1 MAHARPNGPPASQER
16 VASGDLAE
24 VVEQVAQRLVSDDAE
39 LSPEDTRA
47 IQRVGSLAAEEGLS
61 AMEIVELYLTT
72 SARVWRVPEQS
83 TAAPSSTTQP
93 LLEAIR
99 VGVPALIEGYQNT
112 GRRIIRQ
119 EETARQELVDDL
131 IRGDADI
138 ADLVQ
143 RSEPFGLDLGTRHQI
158 VLAEPRGPGKADPRD
173 EATLSRAV
181 MEHYGERDTLV
192 TRRSRQLV
200 VLVPARQAGSDVD
213 DPLQRLHGVLRRST
227 PGRSW
232 RLAVG
237 RPYAGAHGIARSY
250 QEAREAISLVERLHP
265 DADFLA
271 TRNLLI
277 YRVLGRD
284 RAALTDLVESVLVP
298 LQQARGGA
306 GPLVAT
312 LEAYFAAGAVA
323 TETAR
328 RLHVSVR
335 TVTYRLERIA
345 ALTGYNPALPIERLT
360 LHAAVLGAR
369 LLPWPPPPT

>member
-1 MAHARPNGPPASQER
+1 M
-16 VASGDLAE
+16 E
-24 VVEQVAQRLVSDDAE
+24 V
-39 LSPEDTRA
+39 
-47 IQRVGSLAAEEGLS
+47 
-61 AMEIVELYLTT
+61 VELYLTT
-72 SARVWRVPEQS
+72 AARVWH
-83 TAAPSSTTQP
+83 TAEESVADPPPAAQT
-93 LLEAIR
+93 LLTAMR
-99 VGVPALIEGYQNT
+99 AVVPALIEGYQNT

-119 EETARQELVDDL
+119 EEAARLELVDDL

-138 ADLVQ
+138 AGLVE
-143 RSEPFGLDLGTRHQI
+143 RSEPFGLDLGAQHQI
-158 VLAEPRGPGKADPRD
+158 VLAEPRGGGEAGPLD
-173 EATLSRAV
+173 EATLSRTVTA
-181 MEHYGERDTLV
+181 HYGERDTLV

-200 VLVPARQAGSDVD
+200 ALIPARRADSDVD
-213 DPLQRLHGVLRRST
+213 DPARRLHRVLRRST

-250 QEAREAISLVERLHP
+250 QEAREAITLVERLHP
-265 DADFLA
+265 EADLVP

-284 RAALTDLVESVLVP
+284 RTALTDLVESVLVP

-312 LEAYFAAGAVA
+312 LEAYFDAGAVA

-335 TVTYRLERIA
+335 TVTYRLDRVA
-345 ALTGYNPALPIERLT
+345 SLTGYHPAIPTERLT
-360 LHAAVLGAR
+360 LQAAVLGAR

>member
-1 MAHARPNGPPASQER
+1 MT
-16 VASGDLAE
+16 E
-24 VVEQVAQRLVSDDAE
+24 VVEQLAQRLVTGEAD
-39 LSPEDTRA
+39 LSPEHIRA
-47 IQRVGSLAAEEGLS
+47 MQRVGSSAAEQGLT
-61 AMEIVELYLTT
+61 AMEVVELYLTT
-72 SARVWRVPEQS
+72 AARVWHTAEESAPTPSPAAQS
-83 TAAPSSTTQP
+83 LLTAMRAV
-93 LLEAIR
+93 L
-99 VGVPALIEGYQNT
+99 PALIEGYQNT

-138 ADLVQ
+138 AGLVQ
-143 RSEPFGLDLGTRHQI
+143 RSEPFGLDLGARHQI
-158 VLAEPRGPGKADPRD
+158 VLAEPRDSGEADTLD

-181 MEHYGERDTLV
+181 TSKYGERDTLV

-200 VLVPARQAGSDVD
+200 ALVPARQAGSNVD
-213 DPLQRLHGVLRRST
+213 DPARLLHGVLRRST
-227 PGRSW
+227 PRRSW

-237 RPYAGAHGIARSY
+237 RPYAGAHGISRSY
-250 QEAREAISLVERLHP
+250 QEAREAITLIERLHP
-265 DADFLA
+265 EADLVA

-335 TVTYRLERIA
+335 TVTYRLDRVA
-345 ALTGYNPALPIERLT
+345 SLTGYNPAHPAERLT
-360 LHAAVLGAR
+360 LQAAVLGAR

>member
-1 MAHARPNGPPASQER
+1 MTE
-16 VASGDLAE
+16 VA
-24 VVEQVAQRLVSDDAE
+24 EQVAQRLVSGEADV
-39 LSPEDTRA
+39 SPEDIRA
-47 IQRVGSLAAEEGLS
+47 MQLVGSSAAEHGLT
-61 AMEIVELYLTT
+61 AVEVVELYLTT
-72 SARVWRVPEQS
+72 AARVWHTAEAS
-83 TAAPSSTTQP
+83 TAAPSPAAQS
-93 LLEAIR
+93 LLTAIR
-99 VGVPALIEGYQNT
+99 AVVPALIEGYQNT

-138 ADLVQ
+138 AGLVQ
-143 RSEPFGLDLGTRHQI
+143 RSEPFGLDLGSRHQI
-158 VLAEPRGPGKADPRD
+158 VLAEPRDAGEAGPLD

-181 MEHYGERDTLV
+181 TAQYGERDTLV

-200 VLVPARQAGSDVD
+200 ALIPARQAGSDLD
-213 DPLQRLHGVLRRST
+213 DPARRLHEVLRRST

-232 RLAVG
+232 RVAVG
-237 RPYAGAHGIARSY
+237 RPFAGAHGIARSY
-250 QEAREAISLVERLHP
+250 QEAREAVTLVERLHP
-265 DADFLA
+265 EADLVP

-298 LQQARGGA
+298 LQRARGGA
-306 GPLVAT
+306 GPLIAT

-335 TVTYRLERIA
+335 TVTYRLDRDA
-345 ALTGYNPALPIERLT
+345 SLTGYNPALPTERLT
-360 LHAAVLGAR
+360 LQVAVLGAR
-369 LLPWPPPPT
+369 LLPWPPTPT